1 MATTYLTRTPSSNGN
16 QKTWTWSAWVKK
28 ATVGMGNG
36 DYQMLFTGNIGNSS
50 RYTDI
55 YFREDYFEVFG
66 GVYST
71 SATSVSINVSTNR
84 KFTDP
89 SAWYHLVVSID
100 TTQSTAA
107 NRVKIYVNGVQETSL
122 KNYQGSTVVYP
133 SQNANTFMNVTTAQ
147 NRIGASGGSYYFN
160 GIMSHI
166 NFSDGYALAPTVF
179 GETDSTTGQWK
190 IKTSSSFTLG
200 TNGFTILKDG
210 NTITDQSSNSNNFAL
225 GGGTLTKTEDCPD
238 NVFATWNAS
247 IGNMDALTN
256 GNTTITRGGSGWR
269 GAFSTIGL
277 PSTGKFYCEFKIKSG
292 SNLADLRAGIADTS
306 SGGSIDLQNR
316 GAVNQLGET
325 TNSISYTAGNG
336 NADINSSTTSSYG
349 AAISTSNVLGMAVD
363 MTNKKLYFSKD
374 GTFQNSGNP
383 TSGSTGT
390 GALSIPVTTGDYF
403 VSVGVNT
410 SAWYVN
416 FGNGHFGTTAVSSAG
431 TNASGNGIFEYDVP
445 SGYTALSTK
454 GLNL

>member
-1 MATTYLTRTPSSNGN
+1 MATTYLTRTPSSGAAT
-16 QKTWTWSAWVKK
+16 QKATFSFWVKK
-28 ATVGMGNG
+28 ANTGGTPN
-36 DYQMLFTGNIGNSS
+36 LFRMYTGSTQYVRIRFEASNKMSFIIINSDS
-50 RYTDI
+50 YVVQLITTQ
-55 YFREDYFEVFG
+55 V
-66 GVYST
+66 
-71 SATSVSINVSTNR
+71 
-84 KFTDP
+84 FTDK
-89 SAWYHLVVSID
+89 SAWYHIVFNMD
-100 TTQSTAA
+100 TTQSTAS
-107 NRVKIYVNGVQETSL
+107 NRAKIYVNGEKITAYDTA
-122 KNYQGSTVVYP
+122 NYPPT
-133 SQNANTFMNVTTAQ
+133 QNATINVTPAGTA
-147 NRIGASGGSYYFN
+147 NHIGTQVGNSPSFFEGV
-160 GIMSHI
+160 MSHVH
-166 NFSDGYALAPTVF
+166 FTDGYVYEASSF
-179 GETDSTTGQWK
+179 GSTDSTTGQWK
-190 IKTSSSFTLG
+190 INTSPSVTYG
-200 TNGFTILKDG
+200 TNGFFILKDG
-210 NTITDQSSNSNNFAL
+210 NTITDSSSNSNNFSLAA
-225 GGGTLTKTEDCPD
+225 GTLTKTEDCPS
-238 NVFATWNAS
+238 NVFATWNGS

-306 SGGSIDLQNR
+306 LGGSIDLQNR

-325 TNSISYTAGNG
+325 TNSISYTASNG

-445 SGYTALSTK
+445 TGYTALSTK